1 MPTPL
6 QSMARWARE
15 LRAAPADVLRIA
27 RLQHLAM
34 AGAVRRCG
42 GGDPAE
48 TLSRWEWDD
57 WLLAGRTG
65 LGAVP
70 AAWARAAGHS
80 VDDVLLAT
88 AIGNEIGG
96 RIGLATMLGPRGE
109 GSDPRPVAAAAA
121 ATSAW
126 LDGVDE
132 EGIAGAVAAAVDGL
146 GVVPLVDRV
155 ADPGA
160 LGREA
165 LARGLGSR
173 GGDAEGL
180 SRMEAWSLLP
190 GAYSALGSLW
200 LTRTLVIKPAPGFP
214 WTSVA
219 VEAVDEILHRHV
231 HAADKRLRTD
241 QVERIEIRVGTLP
254 YTMERWSDVID
265 GLDPFVVGASI
276 KRSVGALVAFHERTP
291 EVLADPSAK
300 ADEIA
305 AVASRVEVVHDWKA
319 TLGTVEGL
327 APVLS
332 ALGAPAVGTAMRMR
346 ESGMLPLPE
355 ARALVAGRLDRVL
368 RALARRSGDLGSI
381 ESFTWR
387 LPVEVKL
394 YTTRGGWWPERRSM
408 PLGTGED
415 AERVAKERFGRDPG
429 SLLDRGGPASDWLA
443 ELRA

>member
-1 MPTPL
+1 MSTPL
-6 QSMARWARE
+6 LSMARWARE
-15 LRAAPADVLRIA
+15 LRAAPEDVLRIA

-48 TLSRWEWDD
+48 TIARWEWDD

-121 ATSAW
+121 AASAW
-126 LDGVDE
+126 LDGLDA

-146 GVVPLVDRV
+146 SVVPLVDRV
-155 ADPGA
+155 GDPGA
-160 LGREA
+160 FGREA
-165 LARGLGSR
+165 LARGLGAR
-173 GGDAEGL
+173 GGDPDTLERL
-180 SRMEAWSLLP
+180 EAWTLLP
-190 GAYSALGSLW
+190 GAFAGLGSLW
-200 LTRTLVIKPAPGFP
+200 LTRTVVLKASPGMA

-231 HAADKRLRTD
+231 RAAEKRLRTD
-241 QVERIEIRVGTLP
+241 QVERVEIRVGTLP

-265 GLDPFVVGASI
+265 GFDPFVLGSSI

-291 EVLADPSAK
+291 EVLADPSAR
-300 ADEIA
+300 AEEIA
-305 AVASRVEVVHDWKA
+305 AVASRVEVVHDWKC

-332 ALGAPAVGTAMRMR
+332 ALGAPAVGTAVRMR
-346 ESGMLPLPE
+346 ESGMLPVPD

-368 RALARRSGDLGSI
+368 RALARRGDLGGI
-381 ESFTWR
+381 ESFAWR

-394 YTTRGGWWPERRSM
+394 YTTRGGWWPERRSV

-415 AERVAKERFGRDPG
+415 AQRVAVERFGRDPG
-429 SLLDRGGPASDWLA
+429 ALLDLRGPASDWLA